1 MSTSTPVFSFGQVQ
15 EPSPFSNTN
24 TNNHNSNSNTT
35 TTPSF
40 PSFTTSFSS
49 PYQPQYRPKISSPL
63 SSSPIRPFDSMSRS
77 SPPGSPTSKP
87 RGIFGGQ
94 SQSQSSPIFGSFLQS
109 QGQGQGQGQGEA
121 SGQNGQAAADGQQEQ
136 GQNNKFLKYNSRPAR
151 PMNHPSF
158 SSNRKEDRR
167 RLFLQ
172 NVRQRADDKAWERRG
187 GENELLKLEWL
198 RFNRELRLAKEA
210 SAPPNPFNFNPQYH
224 TDSLLE
230 QEIEELAQ
238 LRAKFNHQQQFLEGL
253 LEDQPPPGTEQG
265 EQEKYQDMDDA
276 YMADMI
282 AREEEAELE
291 ALLALNQQAQED
303 LRVRGGQQGQG
314 QQQQGD
320 EFMEKEE
327 EEDEY
332 DALFMEVLAQQ
343 QQQQQGQQQQQPN
356 GGGDP
361 GIQHHHHSQDDVE
374 MGG

>member
-1 MSTSTPVFSFGQVQ
+1 
-15 EPSPFSNTN
+15 
-24 TNNHNSNSNTT
+24 
-35 TTPSF
+35 
-40 PSFTTSFSS
+40 
-49 PYQPQYRPKISSPL
+49 
-63 SSSPIRPFDSMSRS
+63 
-77 SPPGSPTSKP
+77 
-87 RGIFGGQ
+87 
-94 SQSQSSPIFGSFLQS
+94 
-109 QGQGQGQGQGEA
+109 
-121 SGQNGQAAADGQQEQ
+121 
-136 GQNNKFLKYNSRPAR
+136 
-151 PMNHPSF
+151 MNHPSF
-158 SSNRKEDRR
+158 SSNRKDDRR
-167 RLFLQ
+167 RLFLH

-210 SAPPNPFNFNPQYH
+210 SAPPNPLFNPQYH
-224 TDSLLE
+224 TDSLE

-253 LEDQPPPGTEQG
+253 LEDQPPGTEQG
-265 EQEKYQDMDDA
+265 EQEKHQDMDDA

-282 AREEEAELE
+282 AREEEAALE

-314 QQQQGD
+314 QLQQQGQQQQGD

-327 EEDEY
+327 DDDEY

-343 QQQQQGQQQQQPN
+343 QQQPPN

-361 GIQHHHHSQDDVE
+361 GIQHHHSQDDVE

>member
-15 EPSPFSNTN
+15 DPSSSD
-24 TNNHNSNSNTT
+24 NHNHNHSHNHNNNT
-35 TTPSF
+35 TTPSTF
-40 PSFTTSFSS
+40 PSFTNSFSS
-49 PYQPQYRPKISSPL
+49 PYEPQYRPKISSPL
-63 SSSPIRPFDSMSRS
+63 SSSPIRPFDPITMSRS
-77 SPPGSPTSKP
+77 SPPRSPTSKP

-94 SQSQSSPIFGSFLQS
+94 TQSSPIFGSLLQN
-109 QGQGQGQGQGEA
+109 QGEA
-121 SGQNGQAAADGQQEQ
+121 SNQNGQAVADGQQGQGREQ
-136 GQNNKFLKYNSRPAR
+136 NKFLKYNSRPSR

-167 RLFLQ
+167 RFFLQ

-210 SAPPNPFNFNPQYH
+210 SAPPNPFSPNGVQSH
-224 TDSLLE
+224 TDSFE
-230 QEIEELAQ
+230 EEMEELAQ

-253 LEDQPPPGTEQG
+253 LEDQPPG
-265 EQEKYQDMDDA
+265 QDMDA
-276 YMADMI
+276 YMAEMI

-303 LRVRGGQQGQG
+303 LRVRGGQEGQGQLQHQG

-320 EFMEKEE
+320 LMADEDD
-327 EEDEY
+327 DEY
-332 DALFMEVLAQQ
+332 DELFMEVLAQQ
-343 QQQQQGQQQQQPN
+343 QGQLGQQHQQQQASGS
-356 GGGDP
+356 DL

>member
-187 GENELLKLEWL
+187 GENEV
-198 RFNRELRLAKEA
+198 RFVFPL
-210 SAPPNPFNFNPQYH
+210 
-224 TDSLLE
+224 SLLTP
-230 QEIEELAQ
+230 LAFCPFEN
-238 LRAKFNHQQQFLEGL
+238 L
-253 LEDQPPPGTEQG
+253 PPHPHTVHP
-265 EQEKYQDMDDA
+265 
-276 YMADMI
+276 
-282 AREEEAELE
+282 
-291 ALLALNQQAQED
+291 
-303 LRVRGGQQGQG
+303 VR
-314 QQQQGD
+314 
-320 EFMEKEE
+320 
-327 EEDEY
+327 
-332 DALFMEVLAQQ
+332 LFMLNNRSKTAPKTRMAPL
-343 QQQQQGQQQQQPN
+343 QPRT
-356 GGGDP
+356 P
-361 GIQHHHHSQDDVE
+361 PSKRSLRPSQSLQLQPSIPHRLLIRTRNRRARPAPSKVQSPAAVSRRAVGRSTAARDRT
-374 MGG
+374 GRTRKISRYG

>member
-1 MSTSTPVFSFGQVQ
+1 MMSSSTPVFSFGQVQ
-15 EPSPFSNTN
+15 DPSSS
-24 TNNHNSNSNTT
+24 NNHNHNNNNNT
-35 TTPSF
+35 TTPSKF
-40 PSFTTSFSS
+40 HSFTTSFSS

-63 SSSPIRPFDSMSRS
+63 SSSPIRPFDSTMSRS
-77 SPPGSPTSKP
+77 SPPGSPTSKS
-87 RGIFGGQ
+87 RGIFRGQ
-94 SQSQSSPIFGSFLQS
+94 TQSSPIFGSLLQS
-109 QGQGQGQGQGEA
+109 QGQGQGQA
-121 SGQNGQAAADGQQEQ
+121 SGQSGPAAADGQQEQ
-136 GQNNKFLKYNSRPAR
+136 SKFLKYNSRPSR

-210 SAPPNPFNFNPQYH
+210 SAPPNDPN
-224 TDSLLE
+224 TDTLQ

-238 LRAKFNHQQQFLEGL
+238 LRANFNHQQQFLEGL
-253 LEDQPPPGTEQG
+253 LEDQPPG
-265 EQEKYQDMDDA
+265 QDMDA

-303 LRVRGGQQGQG
+303 LRVRGGQEGQQGQG
-314 QQQQGD
+314 QQLGQPGQRRGD
-320 EFMEKEE
+320 DFMEDEGDDD
-327 EEDEY
+327 DEY

-343 QQQQQGQQQQQPN
+343 QQHQQQQPS
-356 GGGDP
+356 GGDP
-361 GIQHHHHSQDDVE
+361 GIQHHHHGQDDVE